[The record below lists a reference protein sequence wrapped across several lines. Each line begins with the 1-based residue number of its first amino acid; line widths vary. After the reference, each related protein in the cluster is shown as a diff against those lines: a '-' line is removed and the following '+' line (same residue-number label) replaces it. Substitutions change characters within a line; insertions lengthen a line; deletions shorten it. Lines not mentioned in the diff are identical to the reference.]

1 METATLEAK
10 VYAALTADG
19 TLTGLLPAG
28 AQAIF
33 HMQAPGGDYSRTP
46 LIVYSTVSDVPILH
60 GDDAEEMHRVIL
72 RIHIITDDGEY
83 AGIYEAVKR
92 VMYAIGFSRHQT
104 TALVDKG
111 KKMLAADFKITTG
124 G

>member
-1 METATLEAK
+1 METAELEAK

-19 TLTGLLPAG
+19 TLTGLLLDG
-28 AQAIF
+28 SKSVF
-33 HMQAPGGDYSRTP
+33 HIQAPAGDYSRTP

-60 GDDAEEMHRVIL
+60 GDDAEEMHRVII

-83 AGIYEAVKR
+83 AGMYESVKR

-104 TALVDKG
+104 TALVDRG
-111 KKMLAADFKITTG
+111 KKMLAADFKITMG